1 MHNFY
6 SDTQTQ
12 PSQAMRETVLS
23 AVVGD
28 EQRKADS
35 TTAELERRVA
45 ELLGKEDAVFLPSG
59 TMCNEIAIRVH
70 TDPGDEVICE
80 RSSHII
86 NYESGGPAAISSVM
100 VHPIDGQR
108 GMFTADQDHLLPS
121 EVSIGMPPDRAC
133 CLGREHR
140 GRQPAELSGPSISWT
155 PWPQSLTTSGLA
167 THLDGARLLNAAR
180 PQVAVSASLICR
192 KA

>member
-12 PSQAMRETVLS
+12 PSQAMRETVLT

-35 TTAELERRVA
+35 TTVELERRVA

-86 NYESGGPAAISSVM
+86 DYESGGPAAISSVM
-100 VHPIDGQR
+100 VHPIDGER
-108 GMFTADQDHLLPS
+108 GMFTADQVIAAIRGQHRS
-121 EVSIGMPPDRAC
+121 APDRAC
-133 CLGREHR
+133 CLLKIPPPP
-140 GRQPAELSGPSISWT
+140 QAEQFGLLNNWT
-155 PWPQSLTTSGLA
+155 PW
-167 THLDGARLLNAAR
+167 
-180 PQVAVSASLICR
+180 R
-192 KA
+192 K